1 MANNKRQKTKLDELD
16 RALAN
21 IEKEE
26 KERTAARA
34 ADVKRILK
42 DRNFRKRNNTLTAE
56 QMHKIVQRVYE
67 GDKQSINRLLYYV
80 NANSKE
86 ANTRLER
93 LKNADLD
100 IYSPTTNL
108 EVYMSSYSLDSLPE
122 RGMLI
127 EDKDKKETYL
137 TFTEDEDV
145 GEIVGQAQAIRKFLS
160 SPLSR
165 VQNARDYMKSKVD
178 YMLDPEGRINLEGVL
193 GRKLSPQERGFLGRM
208 LADSPL
214 SDYINEE
221 YAITSEVLEMVIDEF
236 DVNETIN
243 SNIARINKKLT
254 SELNIRSL
262 INTRYSQN
270 WERRNKISLK
280 AKGAK
285 DVSERLNLRN

>member
-1 MANNKRQKTKLDELD
+1 MANNKRRKTKLDELD

-21 IEKEE
+21 LKKE
-26 KERTAARA
+26 RA
-34 ADVKRILK
+34 ADVKKIIRDK
-42 DRNFRKRNNTLTAE
+42 NFTKKNKALTAE

-93 LKNADLD
+93 LKNANLD

-108 EVYMSSYSLDSLPE
+108 EVYMSSYSLDYLPD
-122 RGMLI
+122 RGMLVK
-127 EDKDKKETYL
+127 DKDKKETYL
-137 TFTEDEDV
+137 TFTDDEDV

-165 VQNARDYMKSKVD
+165 VQNTRDYMKSKVD

-243 SNIARINKKLT
+243 ANITRINKKLT
-254 SELNIRSL
+254 SELNTRSL

-280 AKGAK
+280 TKGAK